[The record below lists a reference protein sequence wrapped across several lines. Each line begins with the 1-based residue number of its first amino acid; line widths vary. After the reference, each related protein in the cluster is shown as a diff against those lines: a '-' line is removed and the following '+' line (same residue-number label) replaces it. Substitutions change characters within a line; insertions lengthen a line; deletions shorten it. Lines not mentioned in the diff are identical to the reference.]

1 MNIVIGQKTNE
12 IKFYFLGNILCDH
25 KSRDKKLKLELKW
38 DNLKRDEVR
47 TNTRAC

>member
-25 KSRDKKLKLELKW
+25 KSRDKKLKLELKMGQ
-38 DNLKRDEVR
+38 LKKGWG
-47 TNTRAC
+47 